1 MYESRHAVEG
11 FFVKN
16 DGLDTECDWHHIQE
30 TNGSFIVLNSK
41 GVIVSCNDE
50 AKLARLA
57 LTIQT
62 ILPFDRFWLDDESRL
77 FQLSEFKDSI
87 GKEARL
93 LFMDNGVNTHKVKVW
108 ADAFWLLGKQ
118 YYSLFFQNRLVEQ
131 EHVVVL
137 SSAKKVQALIDDL
150 NDDLLDLHYQPQI
163 NITDNSLHGV
173 EVLAR
178 WTNKEFG
185 RVAPDDFIALAEE
198 HELIADLDIWV
209 MSRACR
215 QLALW
220 REQGI
225 HIPTVAVN
233 FSPLTFTYAHLEQ
246 KVQAILEENSL
257 LPSDLVI
264 EVTENKSINT
274 SCCFDNTIARI
285 HALGVAISLDDFGT
299 GYSNLKRLLKFPV
312 SQLKLDRVF
321 VDGLSNERYSEM
333 SQELSKVVLSLCKTM
348 RATAIAEGVETQQQ
362 LSYLASMG
370 YGVVQ
375 GYIFSPP
382 LPQLEFEHWCFK
394 RK

>member
-1 MYESRHAVEG
+1 ME
-11 FFVKN
+11 
-16 DGLDTECDWHHIQE
+16 
-30 TNGSFIVLNSK
+30 
-41 GVIVSCNDE
+41 
-50 AKLARLA
+50 
-57 LTIQT
+57 
-62 ILPFDRFWLDDESRL
+62 
-77 FQLSEFKDSI
+77 
-87 GKEARL
+87 
-93 LFMDNGVNTHKVKVW
+93 NGVNTHKVKMWVN
-108 ADAFWLLGKQ
+108 AFWLLGKH
-118 YYSLFFQNRLVEQ
+118 YYSLFFQKRFVEP
-131 EHVVVL
+131 EWLAAL
-137 SSAKKVQALIDDL
+137 SSAKKAQALKADL
-150 NDDLLDLHYQPQI
+150 NGDLLDLHYQPQI
-163 NITDNSLHGV
+163 NILDDSLHGV
-173 EVLAR
+173 EALAR
-178 WTNKEFG
+178 WTSKAFG

-198 HELIADLDIWV
+198 NGLIADLDLWV
-209 MSRACR
+209 LNRACQ

-220 REQGI
+220 RKQGI
-225 HIPTVAVN
+225 KIPTVAVN

-274 SCCFDNTIARI
+274 SCSLANTIARI
-285 HALGVAISLDDFGT
+285 HAMGVAISLDDFGT

-321 VDGLSNERYSEM
+321 VDGLSNECYSEM

-362 LSYLASMG
+362 LSHLTSMG

-394 RK
+394 RN